1 MKKFKTVACV
11 TVTIIEAKHKK
22 PWYKIS
28 LSQNIKNGNLPLAA
42 LCRDTVLPAE
52 LFSILFNR

>member
-11 TVTIIEAKHKK
+11 TVTIIVVKHKK

-28 LSQNIKNGNLPLAA
+28 LSQNIKNENVANV
-42 LCRDTVLPAE
+42 TVT
-52 LFSILFNR
+52 F